1 MVTRCVRSAV
11 TDASQLT
18 PQLLKAALLHHLNE
32 LLKPIQDE
40 FAASKEWQ
48 DIEEQAYPTEKVVKK
63 EKKPKD
69 KGDPTKRA
77 AAAAAAATR
86 KGVVAQPDG
95 HVEGPGAQKLNTGVS
110 EAEMKKLQVAES

>member
-1 MVTRCVRSAV
+1 M
-11 TDASQLT
+11 QLT
-18 PQLLKAALLHHLNE
+18 PQLLKAALVHHLNE

-69 KGDPTKRA
+69 KGDPAKRA
-77 AAAAAAATR
+77 AAAAAAAAR
-86 KGVVAQPDG
+86 KAGVVAQPDG
-95 HVEGPGAQKLNTGVS
+95 HVEGPDAPKVNTGTG
-110 EAEMKKLQVAES
+110 EEEMKNLQVTNS